1 MVTKLIRQII
11 IIVMFSFILGMII
24 KTDIWT
30 NSVLQVSCILF
41 SILMMYQS
49 NARTYTYNLLIS
61 IAFTGIILLI
71 LTRSAFHTLTV
82 VLYLI
87 SFGSIMNI
95 LLNEKIKK
103 YNIAGILFSV
113 TIFFN
118 SIGLLY
124 TESIINK
131 IEFSLLELFP
141 LVIALLSMITFFLFY
156 HKRSE

>member
-103 YNIAGILFSV
+103 YNIAGILFSI